1 MGINENQKLNSD
13 RIQANLGLCLQKPYV
28 EKAICKY
35 MNTPFVE
42 SFRIRNKKHT
52 RLKRLQN

>member
-13 RIQANLGLCLQKPYV
+13 RIQANLGFCLQKPYV

-35 MNTPFVE
+35 MNTVQKISPIE
-42 SFRIRNKKHT
+42 KIT
-52 RLKRLQN
+52 ELE